1 MSVAVQNNVSPRAV
15 GLVCVSAL
23 LWGLYWMPV
32 RALENF
38 GVSGAWTAVL
48 FSVSGL
54 IASIPLL
61 AWGRAGKIGW
71 PHIAGALI
79 IGIAFTLYAIA
90 ITYSEIIRVVLL
102 FYLAPAWSTIIE
114 CLFYKRAF
122 TLKSLL
128 GLFLSFLGIVV
139 IFKGELPLDGLGAL
153 GDWMAF
159 GAGLCWS
166 IGSALMFSS
175 NKISVPA
182 MTTLSYVGAALV
194 SAACLVLL
202 GEPINDGLALMNEH
216 WKPLLVA
223 CSLLAIFYLTP
234 VTALTLWGATV
245 IPPAMM
251 SFLLTIEVIAAVIS
265 SAILLGEPFGLI
277 EFAGTLLI
285 IAGALTEVIRNKV

>member
-15 GLVCVSAL
+15 GLVCASAL
-23 LWGLYWMPV
+23 LWGLYWIPV
-32 RALENF
+32 RALESF
-38 GVSGAWTAVL
+38 GVSGVWTALL
-48 FSVSGL
+48 FAVSGL
-54 IASIPLL
+54 LASIPLL

-79 IGIAFTLYAIA
+79 IGSAFTLYAIA
-90 ITYSEIIRVVLL
+90 LTYTEIVRVVLL

-114 CLFYKRAF
+114 CLFYKRVF

-128 GLFLSFLGIVV
+128 GLFLSFLGIVI

-159 GAGLCWS
+159 AAGLCWS

-194 SAACLVLL
+194 SVVCLVFL
-202 GEPINDGLALMNEH
+202 GEPISEGLALINEH
-216 WKPLLVA
+216 WRPLLLVCA
-223 CSLLAIFYLTP
+223 LLAVFYLAP
-234 VTALTLWGATV
+234 VTAITLWGATV

-251 SFLLTIEVIAAVIS
+251 SFLLTIEVIAAVLS
-265 SAILLGEPFGLI
+265 SAVLLGEPFGLI

-285 IAGALTEVIRNKV
+285 IAGALTEVIKNRV

>member
-1 MSVAVQNNVSPRAV
+1 MPVAVQSKVSPRAV
-15 GLVCVSAL
+15 GLVCASAL
-23 LWGLYWMPV
+23 LWGVYWMPV

-38 GVSGAWTAVL
+38 GVSGVWTALL

-71 PHIAGALI
+71 QHIVGALI

-90 ITYSEIIRVVLL
+90 LTYSEVVRVVLL

-114 CLFYKRAF
+114 CLFYKRVL
-122 TLKSLL
+122 TLKSML
-128 GLFLSFLGIVV
+128 GLFFSFLGIVV
-139 IFKGELPLDGLGAL
+139 IFRGELPLDGLGAL
-153 GDWMAF
+153 GDWMAL

-166 IGSALMFSS
+166 TGSALMFSS

-182 MTTLSYVGAALV
+182 MTILSYVGATVV
-194 SAACLVLL
+194 SVACLVLL
-202 GEPINDGLALMNEH
+202 NEPINAGLALMQTH
-216 WKPLLVA
+216 WKPLLLA
-223 CSLLAIFYLTP
+223 CALLAIFYLAP
-234 VTALTLWGATV
+234 VTAITLWGATV

-277 EFAGTLLI
+277 EFAGTILI
-285 IAGALTEVIRNKV
+285 IVGALTEVLRTKA